1 MASNLSDPT
10 ATESAA
16 PEPGAGDPPYSVS
29 AAPVIPA
36 RNGAGRQNSEGDDFY
51 LPSSYGQDT
60 LWLLPR
66 DPRSLFAYW
75 DIDWKTAF
83 GEENP
88 KPRKVQLRVLNTD
101 GSGHTSLEV
110 EPMAGHCSV
119 TVTDSDAEY
128 RAEIGYSN
136 EAGEF
141 QVVSRSQ
148 AVAIPPAVA
157 GADAPVDFS
166 TLPLHLSFQ
175 RLLDATRSV
184 QEKDH
189 SLTETLNDLRQRAAQ
204 VSATFTAQQRE
215 VIQAVEEAAARA
227 PAPAPSAAAGKPDL
241 WAEHSLERI
250 FGFGNSSLSDGFG
263 GSSGGR

>member
-1 MASNLSDPT
+1 MASNLSYPA
-10 ATESAA
+10 ATESTA
-16 PEPGAGDPPYSVS
+16 PGLVDGDPPYSVS

-36 RNGAGRQNSEGDDFY
+36 RDGTSRRKAEGDDFF

-66 DPRSLFAYW
+66 DSQSLFAYW

-83 GEENP
+83 DEENP
-88 KPRKVQLRVLNTD
+88 KPRKVQLRLLHAD
-101 GSGHTSLEV
+101 GSEHTSLEV

-119 TVTDSDAEY
+119 AVTDADAEY
-128 RAEIGYSN
+128 RAEMGYSN
-136 EAGEF
+136 DAGEF
-141 QVVSRSQ
+141 QVVGRSE

-157 GADAPVDFS
+157 SADAPVDFT

-184 QEKDH
+184 EENGH
-189 SLTETLNDLRQRAAQ
+189 SLTETLSDLRQRAAQ

-215 VIQAVEEAAARA
+215 VIQAVEEAAARS
-227 PAPAPSAAAGKPDL
+227 PAPALEDAAGKPDL
-241 WAEHSLERI
+241 WAQHSLEKI

-263 GSSGGR
+263 GSSRSR